1 MGFYAPAQIVRDAR
15 EHGVE
20 MRPADVNFSDWD
32 STLEQMAKSPLSLQG
47 EGQGWG
53 SAPAFQHRATD
64 QHFEMDGI
72 FGPPPSVPPPEGEG
86 RTEMAEPRGLNGV
99 HPPALAMRLGL
110 RQIDGFREE
119 WAQAITE
126 ARKAGL
132 FASMD
137 ELKTRASLPARAM
150 DGLAAADSL
159 GSLEL
164 TRRQGLWAARGLPRA
179 RPAPLF
185 VAAGLEEADG
195 APPLALPAAGLPEE
209 VVQDYQTLRL
219 SLKAHPVQFLR
230 GRLAAE
236 GAIEARQVPEI
247 PDGRRL
253 RFGGGVLVRQ
263 RPGSSKGVVF
273 MTLEDETG
281 IVNVVVWPK
290 VFDAFRPVVMGGR
303 MLLIEGRL
311 QRAADAEGGVVHL
324 IAETLV
330 DRTADLA
337 LLSEAEPPIRPP
349 MGDDAAKS
357 GGDPRTRQDRHRHP
371 RDVRILPKS
380 RDFH

>member
-1 MGFYAPAQIVRDAR
+1 MALGEAIFAEALLNSQPMGFYAPAQIVRDAR

-20 MRPADVNFSDWD
+20 VRAPDVSFSDWD
-32 STLEQMAKSPLSLQG
+32 CTLESSSAP
-47 EGQGWG
+47 GQGY
-53 SAPAFQHRATD
+53 
-64 QHFEMDGI
+64 
-72 FGPPPSVPPPEGEG
+72 
-86 RTEMAEPRGLNGV
+86 GLNGV
-99 HPPALAMRLGL
+99 HLPQRAMRLGL

-119 WAQAITE
+119 WAEAIMK
-126 ARKAGL
+126 AREAGL
-132 FASMD
+132 FTSMD
-137 ELKTRASLPARAM
+137 ELKTRANLPAKAM
-150 DGLAAADSL
+150 DVLAAADAL

-185 VAAGLEEADG
+185 MAAGLEEDDG
-195 APPLALPAAGLPEE
+195 APPLALPAPALSEE
-209 VVQDYQTLRL
+209 VVQDYQTIRL

-230 GRLAAE
+230 DRLAAD
-236 GAIEARQVPEI
+236 GAIEARQVEAV
-247 PDGRRL
+247 PDGRRI
-253 RFGGGVLVRQ
+253 RFGGVVLVRQ

-281 IVNVVVWPK
+281 VVNVVVWPK
-290 VFDAFRPVVMGGR
+290 IFEAFRPVVMGAR
-303 MLLIEGRL
+303 MLMVEGRL

-324 IAETLV
+324 VAESLI

-337 LLSEAEPPIRPP
+337 LLSEADPVLKPP

-371 RDVRILPKS
+371 RDVRVLPPS